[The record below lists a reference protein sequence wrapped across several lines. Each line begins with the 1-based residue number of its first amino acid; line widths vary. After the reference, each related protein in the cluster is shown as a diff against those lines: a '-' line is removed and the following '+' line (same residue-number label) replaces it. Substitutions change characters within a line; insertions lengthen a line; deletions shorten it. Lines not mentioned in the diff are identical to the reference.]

1 MPMQHV
7 FSFTLAEAWA
17 FLIYAAGAAA
27 GLYAGGVAISKVITA
42 VKKPKTDQ
50 DKRITK
56 LEERVNAMEGF
67 LKNDKQ
73 RLDRMD
79 EGQHVTMQA
88 LLALLDHNLDGN
100 NIDQMQKAKE
110 ALQNH
115 LVCSFYIKKL
125 QINSYILNQYHL
137 LVYLYIEQTH

>member
-1 MPMQHV
+1 MQNTWRCDANAACIFVYTCGGLGV
-7 FSFTLAEAWA
+7 FDLRGGRCCRAVCR
-17 FLIYAAGAAA
+17 
-27 GLYAGGVAISKVITA
+27 GVAISKVITA

-115 LVCSFYIKKL
+115 LIG
-125 QINSYILNQYHL
+125 
-137 LVYLYIEQTH
+137 

>member
-1 MPMQHV
+1 MQHV

-50 DKRITK
+50 DKRITQ
-56 LEERVNAMEGF
+56 LETRVNAMEGF
-67 LKNDKQ
+67 LRNDKQ
-73 RLDRMD
+73 R
-79 EGQHVTMQA
+79 
-88 LLALLDHNLDGN
+88 LDHNLDGN

-110 ALQNH
+110 ALQKH
-115 LVCSFYIKKL
+115 LIG
-125 QINSYILNQYHL
+125 
-137 LVYLYIEQTH
+137 

>member
-1 MPMQHV
+1 MAV
-7 FSFTLAEAWA
+7 FRVEKNSGYTVMSNHHLRNRALSLKA
-17 FLIYAAGAAA
+17 
-27 GLYAGGVAISKVITA
+27 
-42 VKKPKTDQ
+42 DQ

-67 LKNDKQ
+67 LKKDKL

-115 LVCSFYIKKL
+115 LIG
-125 QINSYILNQYHL
+125 
-137 LVYLYIEQTH
+137 

>member
-1 MPMQHV
+1 MQHV

-67 LKNDKQ
+67 LKNDKL

-79 EGQHVTMQA
+79 EGQRVTRQA
-88 LLALLDHNLDGN
+88 LLAPLDPNLEGN
-100 NIDQMQKAKE
+100 NIDHMQRAKKE
-110 ALQNH
+110 LQKH
-115 LVCSFYIKKL
+115 LIG
-125 QINSYILNQYHL
+125 
-137 LVYLYIEQTH
+137 

>member
-27 GLYAGGVAISKVITA
+27 GLYAGGVAIA

-50 DKRITK
+50 DNRITK
-56 LEERVNAMEGF
+56 LEARVNAMEGF
-67 LKNDKQ
+67 LRNDKQ

-110 ALQNH
+110 ALQKH
-115 LVCSFYIKKL
+115 LIG
-125 QINSYILNQYHL
+125 
-137 LVYLYIEQTH
+137 

>member
-42 VKKPKTDQ
+42 IKKPKTDQ

-67 LKNDKQ
+67 LKNDKF

-79 EGQHVTMQA
+79 EGQRVTMQA

-100 NIDQMQKAKE
+100 NIDQMQKAKKD
-110 ALQNH
+110 LQKH
-115 LVCSFYIKKL
+115 LIG
-125 QINSYILNQYHL
+125 
-137 LVYLYIEQTH
+137 